1 MADSDATTFT
11 YRAFISYS
19 HKDQRWARWLIRKL
33 EAYRVPRDLAGAGQ
47 ERRLGTFFRDR
58 DEAAAADDLA
68 TTIRKALETSQ
79 HLIVV
84 ASPASAK
91 SAYVEREIREF
102 AELNRR
108 RGQRG
113 RILTLIADG
122 EPNADDPTQECLPAA
137 LRGALA
143 GDDGAPIEPLAAD
156 ARPTGDGKTRA
167 LAKLV
172 AGLLGVRYDALVRRD
187 LQRRRR
193 FQAAVVG
200 AACAVA
206 VVAAGVGW
214 KFETDRREREEL
226 AQARARAESDRRT
239 VAAVSTA
246 ERAKARL
253 TAGDIDNAVRLARAS
268 LPDDGSLPFIPQAY
282 STLYA
287 AYMNGGAPVDLDI
300 QGGTYAFKTF
310 TTPLSD
316 GQYLSWNDGGNVRI
330 WSPSRGVSYAT
341 EFDPQSREPSVTPD
355 EDAVFVPSLNG
366 EMRYRVAARA
376 WDEIDTN
383 GLSDRIANVNAV
395 LALSADTLLA
405 CLNDELMQLTLPPA
419 GSGAPIVDWR
429 QSMGTLGCDHLAVS
443 DAAIFAT
450 ANGGKVLQLD
460 RKTREPI
467 RTYESGTSLIDGLAV
482 HGNRLAVQLI
492 GKTLIFTIGTD
503 DPPVTLETHGFSSVV
518 SPDGRFAIESDI
530 GGGKITIH
538 DLANDGKTTLD
549 CDICRVMGFTADTA
563 IMMEDNK
570 VVSRHVPDGEQI
582 ALLHQFADKVDEGLF
597 FPERNTVIGIRQF
610 GPSTVVRLDNQPK
623 GILVAPSGGR
633 KMFMSFAGF
642 VNDEAVALVEAELGG
657 EGIFRRTFGRIV
669 HTNGQEAKPVW
680 EAEITGTG
688 PTGYGTIQPLGHDLV
703 LVRKG
708 ESMMSAPFKA
718 EIIDPF
724 AGTTIFAGRLL
735 NETETIADG
744 RMLVEEETGFS
755 LVDLAKRTVTPVA
768 NSDKRPDWSVAGNR
782 LLMTD
787 REGIEIRDLVS
798 DAGGQ
803 PAAKLKMNGA
813 AETICVAAD
822 NDTIYATTS
831 DGKLGYLE
839 RWSIGK
845 GERTG
850 LAVLSPADD
859 EDVLSEI
866 IALINVGRAVRQGSI
881 RCSAGAITFDG
892 TDMRVTW
899 AAGTQKPTIGAK
911 IDDTTLP
918 PEAEPDAPPPDASR
932 IESAELVLFDNVAA
946 LRDPST
952 GEWLFR
958 TPEQESRIVSA
969 RLLRKHHWLAVAL
982 ENGRLRA
989 WDATA
994 PAAPLLDLIGHES
1007 RINSLDVDS
1016 TENEILSADPSG
1028 RVRLWPTYGVSSILA
1043 RTADLAPAQ

>member
-1 MADSDATTFT
+1 MADSDATKFT

-33 EAYRVPRDLAGAGQ
+33 EAYRVPRDLADAGQ
-47 ERRLGTFFRDR
+47 QRKLGTFFRDR

-102 AELNRR
+102 AELNRQ

-246 ERAKARL
+246 ERAKVRL

-330 WSPSRGVSYAT
+330 WSPTRGVSYST
-341 EFDPQSREPSVTPD
+341 EFDAQSREPSVTPD

-376 WDEIDTN
+376 WDEIDTI

-395 LALSADTLLA
+395 LALDADTLLA
-405 CLNDELMQLTLPPA
+405 CVNDELMHLTLPTA
-419 GSGAPIVDWR
+419 GSGAPTVDWQ
-429 QSMGTLGCDHLAVS
+429 QSIGTLGCDHLAVS

-460 RKTREPI
+460 RKTRETI

-482 HGNRLAVQLI
+482 HGDRLAVQLI

-503 DPPVTLETHGFSSVV
+503 DPPVTLETHGPSSAV

-530 GGGKITIH
+530 GASRIMIH
-538 DLANDGKTTLD
+538 DLASGETKTLD
-549 CDICRVMGFTADTA
+549 CDICRVMGFTGDTA

-570 VVSRHVPDGEQI
+570 VVSHHLPDGEQI

-597 FPERNTVIGIRQF
+597 FPERSTVIGIRQF

-642 VNDEAVALVEAELGG
+642 VNDEAIALVEAELGG

-669 HTNGQEAKPVW
+669 RTNGQEAKPVW

-688 PTGYGTIQPLGHDLV
+688 PTGYGTIQPLGQDLI
-703 LVRKG
+703 LVRKN
-708 ESMMSAPFKA
+708 ETMMSSPFSA
-718 EIIDPF
+718 EILDPF
-724 AGTTIFAGRLL
+724 AGTTIFTGRLL

-744 RMLVEEETGFS
+744 RMLVEEASGLS
-755 LVDLAKRTVTPVA
+755 LIDLAKRTVTPVA
-768 NSDKRPDWSVAGNR
+768 DFGRSPGLERR
-782 LLMTD
+782 
-787 REGIEIRDLVS
+787 R
-798 DAGGQ
+798 Q
-803 PAAKLKMNGA
+803 PAA
-813 AETICVAAD
+813 
-822 NDTIYATTS
+822 
-831 DGKLGYLE
+831 
-839 RWSIGK
+839 
-845 GERTG
+845 
-850 LAVLSPADD
+850 DD
-859 EDVLSEI
+859 RSRRHRDSRLRLRRS
-866 IALINVGRAVRQGSI
+866 
-881 RCSAGAITFDG
+881 
-892 TDMRVTW
+892 
-899 AAGTQKPTIGAK
+899 GAK
-911 IDDTTLP
+911 RRETEDERRGGDHLRRRRQRHDLCDHLRWQARLP
-918 PEAEPDAPPPDASR
+918 RTVVDRKGRTNGPGSP
-932 IESAELVLFDNVAA
+932 VARGRRGRA
-946 LRDPST
+946 LRDHHADQRRPRRSPRQHPLHGQCHHLRRHRHAGDVGGGHGKAHDRRADRRQDSAPGGRAGRAAPGRFADRERRTRPLRQRRGAARCQHGRVALPHTGAGSAHRFSAPSAQAPLA
-952 GEWLFR
+952 GRRPRER
-958 TPEQESRIVSA
+958 PAARMGCNGAGGSAARPDRSRIQDQFT
-969 RLLRKHHWLAVAL
+969 RRGQHR
-982 ENGRLRA
+982 E
-989 WDATA
+989 
-994 PAAPLLDLIGHES
+994 
-1007 RINSLDVDS
+1007 
-1016 TENEILSADPSG
+1016 
-1028 RVRLWPTYGVSSILA
+1028 
-1043 RTADLAPAQ
+1043 